1 MRSDINSVI
10 ASEAKQ
16 SQSTMGLLRRPST
29 HFARSGLLAM
39 TLLICLSM
47 PVFAADVLDIGT
59 SARSLG
65 MGRSYVGISDVGE
78 CVFANPAGLY
88 GLKKL
93 ELVSMY
99 TDLSGDVR
107 YTLVGVAAPTRFGKL
122 GFGYASNKI
131 GDIFATTIDATTGR
145 PTTLEPFSYGT
156 DMFLVDYADRIN
168 KDLTYGLRFK
178 YLKKGGSIAAAG
190 EGTGMNLDLGLH
202 YRINDDA
209 NAGLVIENAIAGGPG
224 AIRWNN
230 GLEEEMPQV
239 VNIGGSYRLSRYNT
253 RIFSDISFR
262 KTRSYELRLGGEWNA
277 WRSLDL
283 RAGIEQ
289 MNATPTEKYMNF
301 SLGVG
306 YKFDTF
312 RADYAYYMDTLLSYN
327 SRHYIS
333 FAVSLPEGPGKYS
346 TEPVVIDTGDRTVIT
361 AETLAIKGRTNRS
374 VEKVF
379 WKNISADVKEG
390 EFSMKIDLHSGKNSI
405 MLTGVDPN
413 GKIVGSAEARVLRLN
428 WYRDLGRYSWVAEPI
443 MHMTTLGIQG
453 FTLRD
458 ATSGF
463 LRPAEAVSRMEMAAI
478 LARAKEQPSAKLS
491 APVASDVAT
500 VHWGSSYMKYALDN
514 GYLTLFNDG
523 TFRPSRKVNRAE
535 GVAIITRFAGISPT
549 ADLGGTPPYADVP
562 LNYWGAGVLDAA
574 KKAGYL
580 DYVKG
585 NNFVPGG
592 NLTRAEVF
600 YLLSK
605 TDFIKEKVKYL
616 LDFDKGF

>member
-1 MRSDINSVI
+1 MR
-10 ASEAKQ
+10 KLFF
-16 SQSTMGLLRRPST
+16 GLLLFSVM
-29 HFARSGLLAM
+29 A
-39 TLLICLSM
+39 M
-47 PVFAADVLDIGT
+47 PVSAADVLDIGT

-99 TDLSGDVR
+99 TDLSGDVK
-107 YTLVGVAAPTRFGKL
+107 YTLVGVASPTRFGKF

-131 GDIFATTIDATTGR
+131 GDIFATTLDATTGR

-156 DMFLVDYADRIN
+156 DMFLVDYSDKFN
-168 KDLTYGLRFK
+168 KDLTYGLRLK
-178 YLKKGGSIAAAG
+178 YVKKGGSIAAAG
-190 EGTGMNLDLGLH
+190 EGTGMNLDLGLL

-224 AIRWNN
+224 AIKWNN
-230 GLEEEMPQV
+230 GVEEEMPFV
-239 VNIGGSYRLSRYNT
+239 LNIGGSYKINRYNA
-253 RIFSDISFR
+253 RVFSDISFR

-283 RAGIEQ
+283 RGGLEQ
-289 MNATPTEKYMNF
+289 MNASPTEKYMNF

-306 YKFDTF
+306 YRFDSF
-312 RADYAYYMDTLLSYN
+312 RVDYAYYLDTLLSYN

-333 FAVSLPEGPGKYS
+333 FAISLPEGPGRYS
-346 TEPVVIDTGDRTVIT
+346 SEPVVVDKGDRVVTTNESFVI
-361 AETLAIKGRTNRS
+361 LGRTNRS
-374 VEKVF
+374 VDKVR
-379 WKNISADVKEG
+379 WNSKLADVKEG
-390 EFSMKIDLHSGKNSI
+390 EFSIPVALKPGKNKI
-405 MLTGVDPN
+405 VITGIDAQSR
-413 GKIVGSAEARVLRLN
+413 IVGSVEARILRLN
-428 WYRDLGRYSWVAEPI
+428 WYRDLNRFGWVAEPV
-443 MHMTTLGIQG
+443 MYMTTLGIQG

-463 LRPAEAVSRMEMAAI
+463 MRPAEAVSRLEMSAI
-478 LARAKEQPSAKLS
+478 LARAKELPAKKLS
-491 APVASDVAT
+491 SPMAKDVGT
-500 VHWGSSYMKYALDN
+500 LHWGSSYMKDALDN
-514 GYLTLFNDG
+514 GWLSLFNDG

-549 ADLGGTPPYADVP
+549 ANLGGVPPYTDVP
-562 LNYWGAGVLDAA
+562 LNYWGAGAIDAA

-585 NNFVPGG
+585 NKFVPGG

-605 TDFIKEKVKYL
+605 TDFIKGKVKYL
-616 LDFDKGF
+616 LDFDKGY

>member
-1 MRSDINSVI
+1 MKKFFAGLVFLSVM
-10 ASEAKQ
+10 AV
-16 SQSTMGLLRRPST
+16 
-29 HFARSGLLAM
+29 
-39 TLLICLSM
+39 
-47 PVFAADVLDIGT
+47 PVMAADVLDIGT

-99 TDLSGDVR
+99 TDLSGDVK
-107 YTLVGVAAPTRFGKL
+107 YTLVGVASPTRFGKL

-131 GDIFATTIDATTGR
+131 GDIFATTIDATGR

-156 DMFLVDYADRIN
+156 DMFLVDYADKFN

-178 YLKKGGSIAAAG
+178 YVKKGGSIAAAG
-190 EGTGMNLDLGLH
+190 EGTGMNLDLGLL

-209 NAGLVIENAIAGGPG
+209 NAGMVVENAITGGPG

-230 GLEEEMPQV
+230 GLEEEMPFV
-239 VNIGGSYRLSRYNT
+239 FNLGGSYRLKQYNA
-253 RIFSDISFR
+253 RLFSDLSFR
-262 KTRSYELRLGGEWNA
+262 KTRSYEIRLGGEWNA
-277 WRSLDL
+277 WKSLDL

-289 MNATPTEKYMNF
+289 MNASPTEKYMNF

-306 YKFDTF
+306 YKFDSF
-312 RADYAYYMDTLLSYN
+312 RVDYAYYLDTLLSYN
-327 SRHYIS
+327 SRHYVS
-333 FAVSLPEGPGKYS
+333 FAVSLPEGPGRYS
-346 TEPVVIDTGDRTVIT
+346 SEPVT
-361 AETLAIKGRTNRS
+361 AEAGNMTVTTLESIVIHGRANRS
-374 VEKVF
+374 VDKIR
-379 WKNISADVKEG
+379 WNNKLADVKEG
-390 EFSMKIDLHSGKNSI
+390 EFKISVNLKPGKNKI
-405 MLTGVDPN
+405 ILTGLDSQS
-413 GKIVGSAEARVLRLN
+413 KIIGSAEARVLRLN
-428 WYRDLGRYSWVAEPI
+428 WYRDLNRYGWVAEPV
-443 MHMTTLGIQG
+443 MYMTTLGIQG

-463 LRPAEAVSRMEMAAI
+463 MRPAEAVSRLEISAI
-478 LARAKEQPSAKLS
+478 LARAKELPAKKLS
-491 APVASDVAT
+491 SPVATDVGT
-500 VHWGSSYMKYALDN
+500 LHWGSSYMKSALDN
-514 GYLTLFNDG
+514 GWLSLFNDK

-535 GVAIITRFAGISPT
+535 GVAIITRFAGIAPT
-549 ADLGGTPPYADVP
+549 ADLGGVLPYADVP
-562 LNYWGAGVLDAA
+562 LNYWGAAAIDAA

-605 TDFIKEKVKYL
+605 TDFIKDKVKYL
-616 LDFDKGF
+616 LDFDKGY

>member
-1 MRSDINSVI
+1 MNKII
-10 ASEAKQ
+10 
-16 SQSTMGLLRRPST
+16 TGLAF
-29 HFARSGLLAM
+29 FA
-39 TLLICLSM
+39 LICGSA
-47 PVFAADVLDIGT
+47 FAADVLDIGT

-65 MGRSYVGISDVGE
+65 MGRAYVGIADVGE
-78 CVFANPAGLY
+78 CVFANPAGLH

-99 TDLSGDVR
+99 TDLSGDVK
-107 YTLVGVAAPTRFGKL
+107 YTLVGIASPTRFGKL

-131 GDIFATTIDATTGR
+131 GDIFATTLDAVTGR

-156 DMFLVDYADRIN
+156 DMFLIDYADKIN

-178 YLKKGGSIAAAG
+178 YLKKGGSIPSAG
-190 EGTGMNLDLGLH
+190 EGTGMNLDLGLL

-209 NAGLVIENAIAGGPG
+209 SAGLVIENAIAGGPG

-230 GLEEEMPQV
+230 GLEEELPQV
-239 VNIGGSYRLSRYNT
+239 LNVGGSYRLARYNA

-262 KTRSYELRLGGEWNA
+262 KTRSYELRLGGEWNV

-283 RAGIEQ
+283 RAGLEH
-289 MNATPTEKYMNF
+289 MNATASEKYMNY

-312 RADYAYYMDTLLSYN
+312 RVDYAYYLDTLLSYN

-346 TEPVVIDTGDRTVIT
+346 TEPVVVDSGGRTVTT
-361 AETLAIKGRTNRS
+361 AESVAIKGRTNRS
-374 VEKVF
+374 VEKVR
-379 WKNISADVKEG
+379 WNSASADVKEG
-390 EFSMKIDLHSGKNSI
+390 EFSLTVPLKAGKNTI
-405 MLTGVDPN
+405 MLAGTDQG
-413 GKIVGSAEARVLRLN
+413 GRIVGSAEARVLRLN
-428 WYRDLGRYSWVAEPI
+428 WYRDLARYGWVDEAI
-443 MHMTTLGIQG
+443 MQMTTLGIQG

-458 ATSGF
+458 ASSGF
-463 LRPAEAVSRMEMAAI
+463 LRPAEAVSRLEMAAI
-478 LARAKEQPSAKLS
+478 LARAKGQPAVKLAS
-491 APVASDVAT
+491 PVASDVAT
-500 VHWGSSYMKYALDN
+500 VHWGSSYMKYALDS

-523 TFRPSRKVNRAE
+523 TFRPTRKVNRAE
-535 GVAIITRFAGISPT
+535 GVAIITRFAGIAPT

-562 LNYWGAGVLDAA
+562 LNYWGAGVIDAA

-616 LDFDKGF
+616 LDFDRGY